1 MLGCKVNFVITLH
14 LQLHSRNVFVC
25 VVLSVNRT
33 KGDFSIMCTAKPEA
47 NNYLSMIAQFL
58 SNSVVNSSNNF
69 RKKSPLP
76 GACLGFQVR

>member
-1 MLGCKVNFVITLH
+1 MNFVITLH

-25 VVLSVNRT
+25 VVCLCVVCSLPV
-33 KGDFSIMCTAKPEA
+33 CVVLPEA